1 MSLEEQIVALLHERI
16 GFNPESI
23 GPDKILSTVRANLS
37 TRKIPDPE
45 QFLEGLKRGNEDF
58 QSIVD
63 AVIVPE
69 TWFFR
74 DGEPFELLKRHA
86 VEWHIRHLNEKMR
99 CISLPCSTGEEPYSI
114 AMSLLECGMQPANFQ
129 IDGVDISPKS
139 LRRAREAVYGQ
150 YSFRSKDVTF
160 RDQYFEHVNGAYRL
174 RPVVRNTVQF
184 SQGNLLDPHFM
195 NDGRQYDVIF
205 CRNLLIYFDPPAWKI
220 AIKTLSRLLKDN
232 GILFMGHAE
241 MLEMSATQFE
251 SMRVP
256 CAFAYRKRFAA
267 KSSAFAPAVQVRRKR
282 ESVQPKAAR
291 AKTRE
296 KRREAVD
303 AAPVAPKPPA
313 TKPSGDSLKTA
324 GELADAGKF
333 AEAARICDEHL
344 AANPTSAQAYFLLGL
359 IHEAQGKQAKA
370 EEKYKR
376 ALYLDNKHREAMVH
390 MALLLEGR
398 GDAAGAAALRQRAQR
413 VREAT

>member
-1 MSLEEQIVALLHERI
+1 MSLEEKIVALLHERI

-23 GPDKILSTVRANLS
+23 GPDKILSTVRANLRA
-37 TRKIPDPE
+37 RKIPDPE
-45 QFLEGLKRGNEDF
+45 QFLEGLRRGNEDF

-99 CISLPCSTGEEPYSI
+99 CLSLPCSTGEEPYSI
-114 AMSLLECGMQPANFQ
+114 AMSLLECGMLPASFQ

-139 LRRAREAVYGQ
+139 LCRAREAMYGQ
-150 YSFRSKDVTF
+150 YSFRGKDISF
-160 RDQYFEHVNGAYRL
+160 REKYFEPLNGGYSL
-174 RPVVRNTVQF
+174 RPVVKETVQF

-195 NDGRQYDVIF
+195 SDGRQYDVIF
-205 CRNLLIYFDPPAWKI
+205 CRNLLIYFDPPAWKL

-241 MLEMSATQFE
+241 MLEMSAKDFE

-256 CAFAYRKRFAA
+256 CAFAYRKRLAA

-282 ESVQPKAAR
+282 DSAMPKTAR
-291 AKTRE
+291 SKTRV
-296 KRREAVD
+296 KRREAD
-303 AAPVAPKPPA
+303 IAAPLPKSVSE
-313 TKPSGDSLKTA
+313 KPSGGTLKTA

-344 AANPTSAQAYFLLGL
+344 AANPTCAQAYFLLGL

-376 ALYLDNKHREAMVH
+376 ALYLDNRHREAMVH

-398 GDAAGAAALRQRAQR
+398 GDAAGAAAMRQRAQR